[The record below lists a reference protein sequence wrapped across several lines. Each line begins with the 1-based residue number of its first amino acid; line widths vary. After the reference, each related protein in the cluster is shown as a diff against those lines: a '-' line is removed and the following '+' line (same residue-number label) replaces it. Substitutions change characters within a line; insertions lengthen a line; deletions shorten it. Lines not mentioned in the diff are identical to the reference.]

1 MNFLREVLNLNQ
13 TKDVE
18 GYENLQNRIN
28 EKNDFLK
35 SVYSCFSELNRNLKE
50 FKKKLITL
58 NTNLSNLEFS
68 PDEKNIHEI
77 FKLAYQKIINNSVQD
92 NGLVDEILKNLDE
105 HIKKFNNEIEFY
117 EELKKINKEL
127 QEEKDRVNKNKEL
140 YHKSGKDAEIK
151 IKKFVELNSQY
162 LANLPFELKD
172 ELSEITFN
180 PIKNLNNYK
189 TSVNRVNQLI
199 KKFNDKQNL
208 FFEYLPGL
216 GNEDG
221 ALFYRFIKI
230 YLQNLEIGE
239 KYLNLNKKQMSE
251 SKVVEEN
258 SKLKELI
265 ENNENNKKDE
275 KPIELIQY
283 QSDLEFS
290 KCKDKKEFD
299 LIALTIDTINKNIDK
314 DIFPNYNYEDELKNY
329 NERKLIEKLLEEKGD
344 IDEKN
349 AQEFLDSLK
358 DTANHKALIIVL
370 SKFRSNNRELNT
382 KSLFDLFGKAFNILL
397 ENAEKNNL
405 YEIAKNCM
413 ILSQTYF
420 IIGEKKKKL
429 YLFELIK
436 TNQWLSSPNFW
447 RGFTEYM
454 MKLEFKRIKSL
465 FIFNKLDIEKNT
477 NITPKMKT
485 KLNDVVFTQLLP
497 CVSNMIDFQIDKR
510 IILKITDEYT
520 QKYNYLS
527 NKNLDNLLS
536 LISKDKEEIEKL
548 RKEYSPSLE
557 QINKPQDIN
566 KEIKETKDEENKKD
580 EKEES
585 KENKDNSEPKDE
597 ESTENKKE

>member
-1 MNFLREVLNLNQ
+1 MNFLREVLNFNQ

-28 EKNDFLK
+28 EKNDYLK

-50 FKKKLITL
+50 FNRKLITL
-58 NTNLSNLEFS
+58 NSNLSNLVFS

-77 FKLAYQKIINNSVQD
+77 CKLMYQKIINNSVQD
-92 NGLVDEILKNLDE
+92 NGLVEEILKNLDE
-105 HIKKFNNEIEFY
+105 HIKKFNYEIEFY

-127 QEEKDRVNKNKEL
+127 QDEKDRVNKNKDL
-140 YHKSGKDAEIK
+140 YNKSGREAEIK
-151 IKKFVELNSQY
+151 IKKFVEFNSQY
-162 LANLPFELKD
+162 LSNLPIELKD
-172 ELSEITFN
+172 ELSEITLN

-189 TSVNRVNQLI
+189 NSVNRVNQLI

-239 KYLNLNKKQMSE
+239 KYLNLNKKQMNE

-265 ENNENNKKDE
+265 EMNENSKKDE
-275 KPIELIQY
+275 RPVELVQY
-283 QSDLEFS
+283 QSDLDFS

-299 LIALTIDTINKNIDK
+299 LIALTIETINKNIDK

-329 NERKLIEKLLEEKGD
+329 KERKLIEKLLEEKGD

-358 DTANHKALIIVL
+358 DTTNHKCLIIVL
-370 SKFRSNNRELNT
+370 SKLRSNNRAIQT
-382 KSLFDLFGKAFNILL
+382 KSLFDLLGKAFNILL

-420 IIGEKKKKL
+420 ILDEKKNKL
-429 YLFELIK
+429 YLFEIIK
-436 TNQWLSSPNFW
+436 INQWLTSPNFW
-447 RGFTEYM
+447 RGFIEYM
-454 MKLEFKRIKSL
+454 MKLEFIRIK
-465 FIFNKLDIEKNT
+465 KLYTFTNFDLEKNT
-477 NITPKMKT
+477 KITPKMKT
-485 KLNDVVFTQLLP
+485 KLNDIVFTQLLP
-497 CVSNMIDFQIDKR
+497 CISNMIDFQIDKR
-510 IILKITDEYT
+510 IILKIADEYI

-527 NKNLDNLLS
+527 DKNLDNLIS

-557 QINKPQDIN
+557 QINITHNTN
-566 KEIKETKDEENKKD
+566 KEIKDNKEENKKD
-580 EKEES
+580 DKEKNR
-585 KENKDNSEPKDE
+585 ENKDNDE
-597 ESTENKKE
+597 RKEQESTENKKE

>member
-1 MNFLREVLNLNQ
+1 MNFLREVLNFNQ

-28 EKNDFLK
+28 EKNDYLK

-50 FKKKLITL
+50 FKRKLITL
-58 NTNLSNLEFS
+58 NSNLSNLVFS

-77 FKLAYQKIINNSVQD
+77 CKLMYQKIINNSIQD
-92 NGLVDEILKNLDE
+92 NGLVEEILKNLDE
-105 HIKKFNNEIEFY
+105 HIKKFNYEIEFY

-127 QEEKDRVNKNKEL
+127 LDEKDRVNKNKDL
-140 YHKSGKDAEIK
+140 YNKSGRDAEIK
-151 IKKFVELNSQY
+151 IKKFVEFNSQY
-162 LANLPFELKD
+162 LSNLPIELKD
-172 ELSEITFN
+172 ELSEITLN

-189 TSVNRVNQLI
+189 NSVNRVNQLI

-239 KYLNLNKKQMSE
+239 KYLNLNKKQMNE

-265 ENNENNKKDE
+265 EMNENSKKDE
-275 KPIELIQY
+275 RPVELVQY
-283 QSDLEFS
+283 QSDLDFS
-290 KCKDKKEFD
+290 KCKDKKAFD
-299 LIALTIDTINKNIDK
+299 LIALTIETINKNIDK

-329 NERKLIEKLLEEKGD
+329 KERKLIEKLLEEKGD

-358 DTANHKALIIVL
+358 DTTNHKCLIIVL
-370 SKFRSNNRELNT
+370 SKLRSNNRALQT
-382 KSLFDLFGKAFNILL
+382 KSLFDLLGKAFNILL

-420 IIGEKKKKL
+420 ILDEKKNKL
-429 YLFELIK
+429 YLFEIIK
-436 TNQWLSSPNFW
+436 INQWLTSPNFW
-447 RGFTEYM
+447 RGFIEYM
-454 MKLEFKRIKSL
+454 MKLEFIRIK
-465 FIFNKLDIEKNT
+465 KLYTFTNFDIEKNT
-477 NITPKMKT
+477 KITPKMKT
-485 KLNDVVFTQLLP
+485 KLNDIVFTQLLP
-497 CVSNMIDFQIDKR
+497 CISNMIDFQIDKR
-510 IILKITDEYT
+510 IILKIADEYT

-527 NKNLDNLLS
+527 DKNLDNLIS

-557 QINKPQDIN
+557 QINITHNTN
-566 KEIKETKDEENKKD
+566 KEIKDNKEENKKD
-580 EKEES
+580 DKEENR
-585 KENKDNSEPKDE
+585 ENKDNDE
-597 ESTENKKE
+597 QKEQEFTENKKE

>member
-1 MNFLREVLNLNQ
+1 MNFLREVLNFNQ

-18 GYENLQNRIN
+18 GYKNLQNRIN
-28 EKNDFLK
+28 EKNDYLK

-50 FKKKLITL
+50 FKRKLITL
-58 NTNLSNLEFS
+58 NSNLSNLVFS

-77 FKLAYQKIINNSVQD
+77 CKLMYQKIINNSIQD
-92 NGLVDEILKNLDE
+92 NGLVEEILKNLDE
-105 HIKKFNNEIEFY
+105 HIKKFNYEIEFY

-127 QEEKDRVNKNKEL
+127 LDEKDRVNKNKDL
-140 YHKSGKDAEIK
+140 YNKSGREAEIK
-151 IKKFVELNSQY
+151 IKKFVEFNSQY
-162 LANLPFELKD
+162 LSNLPIELKD
-172 ELSEITFN
+172 ELSEITLN

-189 TSVNRVNQLI
+189 NSVNRVNQLI

-239 KYLNLNKKQMSE
+239 KYLNLNKKQMNE

-265 ENNENNKKDE
+265 EMNENSKKDE
-275 KPIELIQY
+275 RPVELVQY
-283 QSDLEFS
+283 QSDLDFS

-299 LIALTIDTINKNIDK
+299 LIALTIETINKNIDK

-329 NERKLIEKLLEEKGD
+329 KERKLIEKLLEEKGD

-358 DTANHKALIIVL
+358 DTTNHKCLIIVL
-370 SKFRSNNRELNT
+370 SKLRSNNRALQT
-382 KSLFDLFGKAFNILL
+382 KSLFDLLGKAFNILL

-420 IIGEKKKKL
+420 ILDEKKNKL
-429 YLFELIK
+429 YLFEIIK
-436 TNQWLSSPNFW
+436 INQWLTSPNFW
-447 RGFTEYM
+447 RGFIEYM
-454 MKLEFKRIKSL
+454 MKLEFIRIKKL
-465 FIFNKLDIEKNT
+465 YIFTNFDIEKNT
-477 NITPKMKT
+477 KITPKMKT
-485 KLNDVVFTQLLP
+485 KLNDIVFTQLLP
-497 CVSNMIDFQIDKR
+497 CISNMIDFQIDKR
-510 IILKITDEYT
+510 IILKIADEYT
-520 QKYNYLS
+520 KKYNYLS
-527 NKNLDNLLS
+527 DKNLDNLIS
-536 LISKDKEEIEKL
+536 LISKNKEEIEKL

-557 QINKPQDIN
+557 QINITHNTN
-566 KEIKETKDEENKKD
+566 KEIKDNKEENKKD
-580 EKEES
+580 DKEENR
-585 KENKDNSEPKDE
+585 ENKDNGEQKE
-597 ESTENKKE
+597 RESTENKKE

>member
-1 MNFLREVLNLNQ
+1 MNFLREVLNFNQ

-28 EKNDFLK
+28 EKNDYLK

-50 FKKKLITL
+50 FKRKLITL
-58 NTNLSNLEFS
+58 NSNLSNLVFS

-77 FKLAYQKIINNSVQD
+77 CKLMYQKIINNSIQD
-92 NGLVDEILKNLDE
+92 NGLVEEILKNLDE
-105 HIKKFNNEIEFY
+105 HIKKFNYEIEFY

-127 QEEKDRVNKNKEL
+127 QDEKDRVNKNKDL
-140 YHKSGKDAEIK
+140 YNKSGRDAEIK
-151 IKKFVELNSQY
+151 IKKFVEFNSQY
-162 LANLPFELKD
+162 LSNLPIELKD
-172 ELSEITFN
+172 ELSEITLN

-189 TSVNRVNQLI
+189 NSVNIVNQLI

-239 KYLNLNKKQMSE
+239 KYLNLNKKQMNE

-265 ENNENNKKDE
+265 EMNENSKKDE
-275 KPIELIQY
+275 RPVELVQY
-283 QSDLEFS
+283 QSDLDFS

-299 LIALTIDTINKNIDK
+299 LIALTIETINKNIDK

-329 NERKLIEKLLEEKGD
+329 KERKLIEKLLEEKGD

-358 DTANHKALIIVL
+358 DTTNHKCLIIVL
-370 SKFRSNNRELNT
+370 SKLRSNNRALQT
-382 KSLFDLFGKAFNILL
+382 KSLFDLLGKAFNILL

-420 IIGEKKKKL
+420 ILDEKKNKL
-429 YLFELIK
+429 YLFEMIK
-436 TNQWLSSPNFW
+436 INQWLTSPNFW
-447 RGFTEYM
+447 RGFIEYM
-454 MKLEFKRIKSL
+454 MKLEFIRIK
-465 FIFNKLDIEKNT
+465 KLYTFTNFDLEKNT
-477 NITPKMKT
+477 KITPKMKT
-485 KLNDVVFTQLLP
+485 KLNDIVFTQLLP
-497 CVSNMIDFQIDKR
+497 CISNMIDFQIDKR
-510 IILKITDEYT
+510 IILKIADEYT

-527 NKNLDNLLS
+527 DKNLDNLIS

-557 QINKPQDIN
+557 QINITHNTN
-566 KEIKETKDEENKKD
+566 KEIKDNKEENKKD
-580 EKEES
+580 DKEENR
-585 KENKDNSEPKDE
+585 ENKDNGEQKE
-597 ESTENKKE
+597 QESTENKKE

>member
-1 MNFLREVLNLNQ
+1 MNFLREVLNFNQ

-28 EKNDFLK
+28 EKNDYLK

-50 FKKKLITL
+50 FKRKLITL
-58 NTNLSNLEFS
+58 NSNLSNLVFS

-77 FKLAYQKIINNSVQD
+77 CKLMYQKIINNSVQD
-92 NGLVDEILKNLDE
+92 NGLVEEILKNLDE
-105 HIKKFNNEIEFY
+105 HIKKFNYEIEFY

-127 QEEKDRVNKNKEL
+127 LDEKDRVNKNKDL
-140 YHKSGKDAEIK
+140 YNKSGREAEIK
-151 IKKFVELNSQY
+151 IKKFVEFNSQY
-162 LANLPFELKD
+162 LSNLPIELKD
-172 ELSEITFN
+172 ELSEITLN

-189 TSVNRVNQLI
+189 NSVNRVNQLI

-239 KYLNLNKKQMSE
+239 KYLNLNKKQMNE

-265 ENNENNKKDE
+265 EMNENSKKDE
-275 KPIELIQY
+275 RPVELVQY
-283 QSDLEFS
+283 QSDLDFS
-290 KCKDKKEFD
+290 KCKDKKAFD
-299 LIALTIDTINKNIDK
+299 LIALTIETINKNIDK

-329 NERKLIEKLLEEKGD
+329 KERKLIEKLLEEKGD

-358 DTANHKALIIVL
+358 DTTNHKCLIIVL
-370 SKFRSNNRELNT
+370 SKLRSNNRALQT
-382 KSLFDLFGKAFNILL
+382 KSLFDLLGKAFNILL

-420 IIGEKKKKL
+420 ILDEKKNKL
-429 YLFELIK
+429 YLFEMIK
-436 TNQWLSSPNFW
+436 INQWLTSPNFW
-447 RGFTEYM
+447 RGFIEYM
-454 MKLEFKRIKSL
+454 MKLEFIRIK
-465 FIFNKLDIEKNT
+465 KLYTFTNFDIEKNT
-477 NITPKMKT
+477 KITPKMKT
-485 KLNDVVFTQLLP
+485 KLNDIVFTQLLP
-497 CVSNMIDFQIDKR
+497 CISNMIDFQIDKR
-510 IILKITDEYT
+510 IILKIADEYI

-527 NKNLDNLLS
+527 NKNLDNLIS

-557 QINKPQDIN
+557 QINITHNTN
-566 KEIKETKDEENKKD
+566 KEIKDNKEENKKD
-580 EKEES
+580 DKEENR
-585 KENKDNSEPKDE
+585 ENKDNGEQKE
-597 ESTENKKE
+597 RESTENKKE

>member
-1 MNFLREVLNLNQ
+1 MNFLREVLNFNQ

-28 EKNDFLK
+28 EKNDYLK

-50 FKKKLITL
+50 FKRKLITL
-58 NTNLSNLEFS
+58 NSNLSNLVFS

-77 FKLAYQKIINNSVQD
+77 CKLMYQKIINNSIQD
-92 NGLVDEILKNLDE
+92 NGLVEEILKNLDE
-105 HIKKFNNEIEFY
+105 HIKKFNYEIEFY

-127 QEEKDRVNKNKEL
+127 QDEKDRVNKNKDL
-140 YHKSGKDAEIK
+140 YNKSGRDAEIK
-151 IKKFVELNSQY
+151 IKKFVEFNSQY
-162 LANLPFELKD
+162 LSNLPIELKD
-172 ELSEITFN
+172 ELSEITLN

-189 TSVNRVNQLI
+189 NSVNRVNQLI

-239 KYLNLNKKQMSE
+239 KYLNLNKKQMNE

-265 ENNENNKKDE
+265 EMNENNKKDE
-275 KPIELIQY
+275 RPVELVQY
-283 QSDLEFS
+283 QSDLDFS

-299 LIALTIDTINKNIDK
+299 LIALTIETINKNIDK

-329 NERKLIEKLLEEKGD
+329 KERKLIEKLLEEKGD

-358 DTANHKALIIVL
+358 DTTNHKCLIIVL
-370 SKFRSNNRELNT
+370 SKLRSNNRALQT
-382 KSLFDLFGKAFNILL
+382 KSLFDLLGKAFNILL

-420 IIGEKKKKL
+420 ILDEKKKKL
-429 YLFELIK
+429 YLFEIIK
-436 TNQWLSSPNFW
+436 INQWLTSPNFW
-447 RGFTEYM
+447 RGFIEYM
-454 MKLEFKRIKSL
+454 MKLEFIRIKKL
-465 FIFNKLDIEKNT
+465 YIFTNFDIEKNT
-477 NITPKMKT
+477 KITPKMKT
-485 KLNDVVFTQLLP
+485 KLNDIVFTQLLP
-497 CVSNMIDFQIDKR
+497 CISNMIDFQIDKR
-510 IILKITDEYT
+510 IILKIADEYT

-527 NKNLDNLLS
+527 DKNLDNLIS
-536 LISKDKEEIEKL
+536 LISKNKEEIEKL

-557 QINKPQDIN
+557 QINITHNTN
-566 KEIKETKDEENKKD
+566 KEIKDNKEENKKD
-580 EKEES
+580 DKEENR
-585 KENKDNSEPKDE
+585 ENKDNGEQKE
-597 ESTENKKE
+597 RESTENKKE

>member
-1 MNFLREVLNLNQ
+1 MNFLREVLNFNQ

-28 EKNDFLK
+28 EKNDYLK

-50 FKKKLITL
+50 FNRKLITL
-58 NTNLSNLEFS
+58 NSNLSNLVFS

-77 FKLAYQKIINNSVQD
+77 CKLMYQKIINNSIQD
-92 NGLVDEILKNLDE
+92 NGLVEEILKNLDE
-105 HIKKFNNEIEFY
+105 HIKKFNYEIEFY

-127 QEEKDRVNKNKEL
+127 QDEKDRVNKNKDL
-140 YHKSGKDAEIK
+140 YNKSGRDAEIK
-151 IKKFVELNSQY
+151 IKKFVEFNSQY
-162 LANLPFELKD
+162 LSNLPIELKD
-172 ELSEITFN
+172 ELSEITLN

-189 TSVNRVNQLI
+189 NSVNRVNQLI

-239 KYLNLNKKQMSE
+239 KYLNLNKKQMNE

-265 ENNENNKKDE
+265 EMNENNKKDE
-275 KPIELIQY
+275 RPVELVQY
-283 QSDLEFS
+283 QSDLDFS

-299 LIALTIDTINKNIDK
+299 LIALTIETINKNIDK

-329 NERKLIEKLLEEKGD
+329 KERKLIEKLLEEKGD

-358 DTANHKALIIVL
+358 DTTNHKCLIIVL
-370 SKFRSNNRELNT
+370 SKLRSNNRALQT
-382 KSLFDLFGKAFNILL
+382 KSLFDLLGKAFNILL

-420 IIGEKKKKL
+420 ILDEKKKKL
-429 YLFELIK
+429 YLFEIIK
-436 TNQWLSSPNFW
+436 INQWLTSPNFW
-447 RGFTEYM
+447 RGFIEYM
-454 MKLEFKRIKSL
+454 MKLEFIRIKKL
-465 FIFNKLDIEKNT
+465 YIFTNFDIEKNT
-477 NITPKMKT
+477 KITPKMKT
-485 KLNDVVFTQLLP
+485 KLNDIVFTQLLP
-497 CVSNMIDFQIDKR
+497 CISNMIDFQIDKR
-510 IILKITDEYT
+510 IILKIADEYT

-527 NKNLDNLLS
+527 DKNLDNLIS
-536 LISKDKEEIEKL
+536 LISKNKEEIEKL

-557 QINKPQDIN
+557 QINITHNTN
-566 KEIKETKDEENKKD
+566 KEIKDNKEENKKD
-580 EKEES
+580 DKEENR
-585 KENKDNSEPKDE
+585 ENKDNGEQKE
-597 ESTENKKE
+597 RESTENKKE

>member
-1 MNFLREVLNLNQ
+1 MNFLREVLNFNQ
-13 TKDVE
+13 AKDVE

-28 EKNDFLK
+28 EKNDYLK

-50 FKKKLITL
+50 FKRKLITL
-58 NTNLSNLEFS
+58 NSNLLNLAFS

-77 FKLAYQKIINNSVQD
+77 CKLMYQKIINNSIQD
-92 NGLVDEILKNLDE
+92 NGLVEEILKNLDE
-105 HIKKFNNEIEFY
+105 HIKKFNYEIEFY

-127 QEEKDRVNKNKEL
+127 QEEKDRVNKNKDL
-140 YHKSGKDAEIK
+140 YNKSGRDAEIK
-151 IKKFVELNSQY
+151 IKKFVELNSHH
-162 LANLPFELKD
+162 LSNLPIELKD
-172 ELSEITFN
+172 ELSEITLN

-189 TSVNRVNQLI
+189 NSVNKVNQLI

-208 FFEYLPGL
+208 LFEYLPGL

-221 ALFYRFIKI
+221 AFFYRFIKI
-230 YLQNLEIGE
+230 YLQNLEVGQ
-239 KYLNLNKKQMSE
+239 KYLNLNKKQMNE

-265 ENNENNKKDE
+265 EMNENEKKDE
-275 KPIELIQY
+275 KPVELVQY

-299 LIALTIDTINKNIDK
+299 LLALTIDTINKNIDK
-314 DIFPNYNYEDELKNY
+314 DIFPNYNYEGELKNY

-344 IDEKN
+344 IDEKI

-358 DTANHKALIIVL
+358 DTANHKSLIIVL
-370 SKFRSNNRELNT
+370 SKLRSNNRALHT

-420 IIGEKKKKL
+420 IIDEKKNKI

-436 TNQWLSSPNFW
+436 INQWLASPNFW
-447 RGFTEYM
+447 RGFIEYM
-454 MKLEFKRIKSL
+454 MKLEFTRIKRL
-465 FIFNKLDIEKNT
+465 YTFANFDIEKNK
-477 NITPKMKT
+477 NVTPKMKT
-485 KLNDVVFTQLLP
+485 KLNDIVFTQLLP

-510 IILKITDEYT
+510 IILKIADEYS

-527 NKNLDNLLS
+527 AKNLDNLIS

-557 QINKPQDIN
+557 QINKTHDTN
-566 KEIKETKDEENKKD
+566 EEIKETKNEENKKD
-580 EKEES
+580 DKEENR
-585 KENKDNSEPKDE
+585 ENKDNGEPKE
-597 ESTENKKE
+597 QEPTENKKE

>member
-1 MNFLREVLNLNQ
+1 MNFLREVLNFNQ

-18 GYENLQNRIN
+18 GYKNLQNRIN
-28 EKNDFLK
+28 EKNDYLK

-50 FKKKLITL
+50 FKRKLITL
-58 NTNLSNLEFS
+58 NSNLSNLVFS

-77 FKLAYQKIINNSVQD
+77 CKLMYQKIINNSIQD
-92 NGLVDEILKNLDE
+92 NGLVEEILKNLDE
-105 HIKKFNNEIEFY
+105 HIKKFNYEIEFY

-127 QEEKDRVNKNKEL
+127 LDEKDRVNKNKDL
-140 YHKSGKDAEIK
+140 YNKSGRDAEIK
-151 IKKFVELNSQY
+151 IKKFVEFNSQY
-162 LANLPFELKD
+162 LSNLPIELKD
-172 ELSEITFN
+172 ELSEITLN

-189 TSVNRVNQLI
+189 NSVNRVNQLI

-239 KYLNLNKKQMSE
+239 KYLNLNKKQMNE

-265 ENNENNKKDE
+265 EMNENSKKDE
-275 KPIELIQY
+275 RPVELVQY
-283 QSDLEFS
+283 QSDLDFS

-299 LIALTIDTINKNIDK
+299 LIALTIETINKNIDK

-329 NERKLIEKLLEEKGD
+329 KERKLIEKLLEEKGD

-358 DTANHKALIIVL
+358 DTTNHKCLIIVL
-370 SKFRSNNRELNT
+370 SKLRSNNRALQT
-382 KSLFDLFGKAFNILL
+382 KSLFDLLGKAFNILL

-420 IIGEKKKKL
+420 IIDEKKNKL

-436 TNQWLSSPNFW
+436 INKWLSNPNFW
-447 RGFTEYM
+447 RGFIEYM
-454 MKLEFKRIKSL
+454 MKLEFIRIKKL
-465 FIFNKLDIEKNT
+465 YIFTNFDIEKNT
-477 NITPKMKT
+477 KITPKMKT
-485 KLNDVVFTQLLP
+485 KLNDIVFTQLLP
-497 CVSNMIDFQIDKR
+497 CISNMIDFQIDKR
-510 IILKITDEYT
+510 IILKIADEYT
-520 QKYNYLS
+520 KKYNYLS
-527 NKNLDNLLS
+527 DKNLDNLIS

-557 QINKPQDIN
+557 QINITHNTN
-566 KEIKETKDEENKKD
+566 KEIKDNKEENKKD
-580 EKEES
+580 DKEENR
-585 KENKDNSEPKDE
+585 ENKDNGEQKE
-597 ESTENKKE
+597 QESTENKKE

>member
-1 MNFLREVLNLNQ
+1 MNFLREVLNFNQ

-18 GYENLQNRIN
+18 GYETLQIRIN

-35 SVYSCFSELNRNLKE
+35 SIYSCFSELNRNLKE
-50 FKKKLITL
+50 FNRKLITL
-58 NTNLSNLEFS
+58 NSNLSSLAFS

-77 FKLAYQKIINNSVQD
+77 CKLMYQKIINNSIQD
-92 NGLVDEILKNLDE
+92 NGLVEEVLKNLDE
-105 HIKKFNNEIEFY
+105 HIKKFNSEIEFY

-127 QEEKDRVNKNKEL
+127 LEEKDRVNRNKDL
-140 YHKSGKDAEIK
+140 YNKSGREAEIK
-151 IKKFVELNSQY
+151 IKKFVELNSKY
-162 LANLPFELKD
+162 LSNLPFELKD
-172 ELSEITFN
+172 ELSEITLN

-189 TSVNRVNQLI
+189 ISVNRVNQLI

-221 ALFYRFIKI
+221 AFFYRFIKI

-239 KYLNLNKKQMSE
+239 KYLNLNRKQMNE

-265 ENNENNKKDE
+265 EMNESNKKDE
-275 KPIELIQY
+275 KPVELVQY
-283 QSDLEFS
+283 QSDLDFS

-314 DIFPNYNYEDELKNY
+314 DIFPNYNYEDEFRNY
-329 NERKLIEKLLEEKGD
+329 EERKLIEKLLEEKGD

-349 AQEFLDSLK
+349 AQVFLDSLK
-358 DTANHKALIIVL
+358 NTANHRSLIITL
-370 SKFRSNNRELNT
+370 SKLRSNNRAIQT
-382 KSLFDLFGKAFNILL
+382 KSLFDLLGKAFNILL

-405 YEIAKNCM
+405 YEIAKNCI

-420 IIGEKKKKL
+420 IIDEKKNKV

-436 TNQWLSSPNFW
+436 INKWLTSPNFW
-447 RGFTEYM
+447 RGFIEYM
-454 MKLEFKRIKSL
+454 MKLELTRIK
-465 FIFNKLDIEKNT
+465 KLYTFTNFDIEKNT

-485 KLNDVVFTQLLP
+485 KLNDVVFTQLIP

-510 IILKITDEYT
+510 IILKIADEFS

-527 NKNLDNLLS
+527 TKNLDNLIS

-557 QINKPQDIN
+557 QINKTNVIN
-566 KEIKETKDEENKKD
+566 KEIKETTDEENKKD
-580 EKEES
+580 DKEED
-585 KENKDNSEPKDE
+585 KENKDNSEPKE
-597 ESTENKKE
+597 

>member
-1 MNFLREVLNLNQ
+1 MNFLREVLNFNQ

-28 EKNDFLK
+28 EKNDYLK
-35 SVYSCFSELNRNLKE
+35 SVYSFFSELNRNLKE
-50 FKKKLITL
+50 FKRKLITL
-58 NTNLSNLEFS
+58 NSNLSNLVFS

-77 FKLAYQKIINNSVQD
+77 CKLMYQKIINNSIQD
-92 NGLVDEILKNLDE
+92 NGLVEEILKNLDE
-105 HIKKFNNEIEFY
+105 HIKKFNYEIEFY

-127 QEEKDRVNKNKEL
+127 QDEKDRVNKNKDL
-140 YHKSGKDAEIK
+140 YNKSGRDAEIK
-151 IKKFVELNSQY
+151 IKKFVEFNSQY
-162 LANLPFELKD
+162 LSNLPIELKD
-172 ELSEITFN
+172 ELSEITLN

-189 TSVNRVNQLI
+189 NSVNRVNQLI

-239 KYLNLNKKQMSE
+239 KYLNLNKKQMNE

-265 ENNENNKKDE
+265 EMNENSKKDE
-275 KPIELIQY
+275 RPVELVQY
-283 QSDLEFS
+283 QSDLDFS

-299 LIALTIDTINKNIDK
+299 LIALTIETINKNIDK

-329 NERKLIEKLLEEKGD
+329 KERKLIEKLLEEKGD

-358 DTANHKALIIVL
+358 DTTNHKCLIIVL
-370 SKFRSNNRELNT
+370 SKLRSNNRALQT
-382 KSLFDLFGKAFNILL
+382 KSLFDLLGKAFNILL

-420 IIGEKKKKL
+420 ILDEKKNKL
-429 YLFELIK
+429 YLFEMIK
-436 TNQWLSSPNFW
+436 INQWLTSPNFW
-447 RGFTEYM
+447 RGFIEYM
-454 MKLEFKRIKSL
+454 MKLEFIRIK
-465 FIFNKLDIEKNT
+465 KLYTFTNFDLEKNT
-477 NITPKMKT
+477 KITPKMKT
-485 KLNDVVFTQLLP
+485 KLNDIVFTQLLP
-497 CVSNMIDFQIDKR
+497 CISNMIDFQIDKR
-510 IILKITDEYT
+510 IILKIADEYI

-527 NKNLDNLLS
+527 DKNLDNLIS

-557 QINKPQDIN
+557 QINITHNTN
-566 KEIKETKDEENKKD
+566 KEIKDNKEENKKD
-580 EKEES
+580 DKEEIR
-585 KENKDNSEPKDE
+585 ENKDNGERKE
-597 ESTENKKE
+597 QESTENKKE